1 MSKKLISFRDRQ
13 RRRRQ
18 SGSGGHKPSGRPRE
32 WDDLALYWKRMIR
45 NPLQLS
51 GRQVWT
57 DRMLWSNALAAGILR
72 AVALTIFTG
81 FHFLLI
87 LTAVINTLFLAFLF
101 YYGMTWVVDWVM
113 GRSGNT
119 RQHYAVSDLR
129 TEIIVL
135 SGLVVVYAILG
146 SLIGFPGIAVT
157 FLAFL
162 AGVLRAVHHVYRV
175 TWSHVIVA
183 TGAGILSMVAVLYIL
198 SAISAL

>member
-18 SGSGGHKPSGRPRE
+18 SGSGGRKSSGRPRE
-32 WDDLALYWKRMIR
+32 WDDLALYWRRMIR
-45 NPLQLS
+45 NPVQLS

-57 DRMLWSNALAAGILR
+57 DRMLWSNALVAGILR
-72 AVALTIFTG
+72 AIALTIFVG

-113 GRSGNT
+113 GRTGNS

-129 TEIIVL
+129 TEMIVL
-135 SGLVVVYAILG
+135 SGLIVVYAVLA
-146 SLIGFPGIAVT
+146 SLIGFPGMVV
-157 FLAFL
+157 AFVVL
-162 AGVLRAVHHVYRV
+162 VAGVVRAVHHVYRV
-175 TWSHVIVA
+175 TWSQVIVA

-198 SAISAL
+198 SSISAL

>member
-1 MSKKLISFRDRQ
+1 MSKKLISFRDKQ

-18 SGSGGHKPSGRPRE
+18 SGSGGRKQSGRPRE

-57 DRMLWSNALAAGILR
+57 DRMLWSNALVAGILR
-72 AVALTIFTG
+72 AIALTIFGG

-101 YYGMTWVVDWVM
+101 YYGMTWVVDWVI
-113 GRSGNT
+113 GRAGNS

-129 TEIIVL
+129 TEMIVL
-135 SGLVVVYAILG
+135 SGLIVVYAILG
-146 SLIGFPGIAVT
+146 SLIGFPGMVVT
-157 FLAFL
+157 FLAL
-162 AGVLRAVHHVYRV
+162 VAGVLRAVHHVYRV
-175 TWSHVIVA
+175 DWNHVIVA
-183 TGAGILSMVAVLYIL
+183 TGAGVLSMIAVLYIL